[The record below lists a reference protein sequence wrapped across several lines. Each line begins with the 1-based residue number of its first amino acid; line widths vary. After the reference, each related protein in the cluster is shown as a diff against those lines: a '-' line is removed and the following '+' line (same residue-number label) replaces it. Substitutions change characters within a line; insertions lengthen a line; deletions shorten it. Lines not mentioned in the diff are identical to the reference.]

1 MFEKCGSLR
10 CQIVFILVM
19 FGVVVEFFYCTGTI
33 LSKSKITMC
42 VRDKDRDPFNV
53 VEGKG
58 CEKKLVL
65 TKSVSAEEVRLKIR
79 YNTMILF
86 EVVSTLTLDLKA
98 TSQDV
103 H

>member
-1 MFEKCGSLR
+1 MFEECGSLR
-10 CQIVFILVM
+10 CQLVFILVI
-19 FGVVVEFFYCTGTI
+19 FCVFLEFFYCTGTI

-65 TKSVSAEEVRLKIR
+65 TKSVSAEEVR
-79 YNTMILF
+79 
-86 EVVSTLTLDLKA
+86 
-98 TSQDV
+98 
-103 H
+103 